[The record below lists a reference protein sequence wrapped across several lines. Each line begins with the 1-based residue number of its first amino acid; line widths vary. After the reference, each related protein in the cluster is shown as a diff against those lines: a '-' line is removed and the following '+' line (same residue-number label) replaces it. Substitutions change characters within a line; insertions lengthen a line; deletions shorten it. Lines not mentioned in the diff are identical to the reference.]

1 MLYARSDTD
10 LASVVASVVGEL
22 AAAGLHSNTSKAKI
36 LTTQNLKELMFLAI
50 GGDTIEV
57 LHEGQ
62 NHRYFGK
69 KIIWRLSEQGDGGFT
84 IHLFNEIPRT

>member
-10 LASVVASVVGEL
+10 LASVVASVVEEL

-57 LHEGQ
+57 LHEG
-62 NHRYFGK
+62 
-69 KIIWRLSEQGDGGFT
+69 
-84 IHLFNEIPRT
+84 